1 MRLKILGLVLLLSLS
16 SCEKY
21 LYPNRMFRIGPGYDY
36 AEFDGIVEKEYRLAP
51 DDILNIRLF
60 TNEGS
65 GMLNITT
72 SGSASVGGNADL
84 SIRIE
89 SDGFSKLP
97 LFGRVYLEGLTIRQA
112 EMLLE
117 DRFAQ
122 FYNNPFVLLEVA
134 NKRVFIFAGDN
145 TQVVKLQNDNTTLF
159 EVLASVGGLPSTARS
174 RNIKIIRGDL
184 RAPNVYLVDLSTIE
198 GMKNANLV
206 MQGNDI
212 IYVEVRNRYVSKTLA
227 ELTPYIAILS
237 TVTTTIALFIRFR
250 SYTN

>member
-21 LYPNRMFRIGPGYDY
+21 LYPNRMFRIGSGHEY
-36 AEFDGIVEKEYRLAP
+36 ASFGDIVEKEYRLAP

-65 GMLNITT
+65 GMLNIA
-72 SGSASVGGNADL
+72 SGSTATVGASADL
-84 SIRIE
+84 IIRIE

-97 LFGRVYLEGLTIRQA
+97 LFGRVYLQGLTVRQA

-122 FYNNPFVLLEVA
+122 FYEGPFVLIEVT

-145 TQVVKLQNDNTTLF
+145 TRVVTLKNDNTTLF
-159 EVLASVGGLPSTARS
+159 EVLASAGGLPITAKS
-174 RNIKIIRGDL
+174 KNIKIIRGDL
-184 RAPNVYLVDLSTIE
+184 RAPSVYLVDLSTIE
-198 GMKNANLV
+198 GMTNANLV

-212 IYVEVRNRYVSKTLA
+212 IYVEVRSRVVNRTLA
-227 ELTPYIAILS
+227 ELAPYIAIL
-237 TVTTTIALFIRFR
+237 TTLSSTIAIVIRLGALGK
-250 SYTN
+250 